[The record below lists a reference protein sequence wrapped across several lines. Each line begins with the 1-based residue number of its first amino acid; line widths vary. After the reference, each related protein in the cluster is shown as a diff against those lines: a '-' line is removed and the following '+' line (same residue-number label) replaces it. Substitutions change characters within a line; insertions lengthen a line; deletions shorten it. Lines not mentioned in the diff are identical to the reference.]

1 MNIWLVYLYFFLL
14 AGATYALLVL
24 SGSKW
29 GVLENISF
37 SISGGAVAILLYNF
51 MSKRKSK
58 NERDQ

>member
-1 MNIWLVYLYFFLL
+1 
-14 AGATYALLVL
+14 L